1 MSEKSRKKL
10 ASEELYAFSDEMG
23 MMISSG
29 VSSIQG
35 LTMMIDESEGGEEK
49 ELLNDMLAVVE
60 STGSLAKAIEEV
72 RVFPDYFVE
81 MVKMGESTGKMD
93 SVLTGLASH
102 YNREMAINNAIRS
115 AVTYPLM
122 MVMMMLII
130 IIVLVTEIMPVF
142 DRVFK
147 QLGGTMDGLSAGF
160 LAVGTFLKS
169 NGIIFIM
176 LIIILGI
183 YLIILNKTSWGK
195 NHRNIL
201 LAHSKRFR
209 SIHTKIS
216 TSRFASAMAMTL
228 SSGMDI
234 MQALDVSGRIVE
246 APEFETKVEKC
257 KDSFA
262 ETMDIGKAF
271 SISGIFGGLYG
282 KMAILGAKTG
292 NMENVLEKVA
302 VTYQEEADEEINDL
316 IAVVEPTLV
325 VILSV
330 IVGIILLSVMLP
342 LLNIMSGMI

>member
-10 ASEELYAFSDEMG
+10 TAEELYAFSDEMG

-29 VSSIQG
+29 VSAIQG
-35 LTMMIDESEGGEEK
+35 LTMMIDESAGGEEK
-49 ELLNDMLAVVE
+49 ELLTEMEAIVSE
-60 STGSLAKAIEEV
+60 TGSLSRAIESV
-72 RVFPDYFVE
+72 DVFPDYFVE
-81 MVKMGESTGKMD
+81 MAKMGEATGKMD
-93 SVLTGLASH
+93 SVLVNLAAH
-102 YNREMAINNAIRS
+102 YSREMAISNAIRS

-122 MVMMMLII
+122 MVAMMLII

-160 LAVGTFLKS
+160 LAVGTFMKAH
-169 NGIIFIM
+169 GAIFL
-176 LIIILGI
+176 LILLAIVI
-183 YLIILNKTSWGK
+183 YVIVLNKTTWGK
-195 NHRNIL
+195 NHRNGIL
-201 LAHSKRFR
+201 YKSRRFKSIHSK
-209 SIHTKIS
+209 IA

-228 SSGMDI
+228 SSGMDV
-234 MQALDVSGRIVE
+234 MQALDVSGHIVE
-246 APEFETKVEKC
+246 APDFEAKVEKC

-271 SISGIFGGLYG
+271 SLSGIFGGLYG
-282 KMAILGAKTG
+282 RMAILGAKTG

-302 VTYQEEADEEINDL
+302 STYQEEADEEINDL

-325 VILSV
+325 IVLSV

-342 LLNIMSGMI
+342 LLNVMSGMI

>member
-1 MSEKSRKKL
+1 MGENIKKRL
-10 ASEELYAFSDEMG
+10 TSEELYAFSDEMG

-29 VSSIQG
+29 ISSIQAI
-35 LTMMIDESEGGEEK
+35 TMMLDESEGGEEK
-49 ELLNDMLAVVE
+49 ELLSDMEKVVGE
-60 STGSLAKAIEEV
+60 TGSLSRAIEKSE
-72 RVFPDYFVE
+72 VFPDYFVE
-81 MVKMGESTGKMD
+81 MAKMGETTGKMD
-93 SVLTGLASH
+93 SVLNNLAAH
-102 YNREMAINNAIRS
+102 YSREMAISSAIRS

-122 MVMMMLII
+122 MVAMMLVI

-160 LAVGTFLKS
+160 LAVGTFMKAH
-169 NGIIFIM
+169 GV
-176 LIIILGI
+176 IL
-183 YLIILNKTSWGK
+183 LL
-195 NHRNIL
+195 IL
-201 LAHSKRFR
+201 LAIVIYFIVLNKSNWGRARRNNLLYKSRRFKSIHSK
-209 SIHTKIS
+209 IA

-228 SSGMDI
+228 SSGMDV
-234 MQALDVSGRIVE
+234 MQALDVSSRIVD
-246 APEFETKVEKC
+246 APDFEKKVEKC

-262 ETMDIGKAF
+262 ESMDIGKAF
-271 SISGIFGGLYG
+271 SLSGIFGGLYG

-302 VTYQEEADEEINDL
+302 TTYQEEADEEINDL

-325 VILSV
+325 IILSV

>member
-1 MSEKSRKKL
+1 MGENIKKRL
-10 ASEELYAFSDEMG
+10 TSEELYAFSDEMG

-29 VSSIQG
+29 ISSIQAI
-35 LTMMIDESEGGEEK
+35 TMMLDESEGGEEK
-49 ELLNDMLAVVE
+49 ELLSDMEKVVGE
-60 STGSLAKAIEEV
+60 TGSLSRAIEESE
-72 RVFPDYFVE
+72 VFPDYFVE
-81 MVKMGESTGKMD
+81 MVKMGETTGKMD
-93 SVLTGLASH
+93 SVLTNLAAH
-102 YNREMAINNAIRS
+102 YSREMAISSAIRS

-122 MVMMMLII
+122 MVAMMLVI

-160 LAVGTFLKS
+160 LAVGTFMKAHGVILL
-169 NGIIFIM
+169 
-176 LIIILGI
+176 LILLAIVI
-183 YLIILNKTSWGK
+183 YLIVLNKSNWGRAR
-195 NHRNIL
+195 RNNL
-201 LAHSKRFR
+201 LYKSRRFKSIHSK
-209 SIHTKIS
+209 IA

-228 SSGMDI
+228 SSGMDV
-234 MQALDVSGRIVE
+234 MQALDVSGRIVD
-246 APEFETKVEKC
+246 APDFEEKVEKC

-262 ETMDIGKAF
+262 QSMDIGKAF
-271 SISGIFGGLYG
+271 SLSGIFGGLYG

-302 VTYQEEADEEINDL
+302 TTYQEEADEEINDL

-325 VILSV
+325 IILSV

>member
-1 MSEKSRKKL
+1 MGENIKKRL
-10 ASEELYAFSDEMG
+10 TSEELYAFSDEMG

-29 VSSIQG
+29 ISSIQAI
-35 LTMMIDESEGGEEK
+35 TMMLDESEGGEEK
-49 ELLNDMLAVVE
+49 ELLSDMEKVVGE
-60 STGSLAKAIEEV
+60 TGSLSRAIEESE
-72 RVFPDYFVE
+72 VFPDYFVE
-81 MVKMGESTGKMD
+81 MAKMGETTGKMD
-93 SVLTGLASH
+93 SVLNNLAAH
-102 YNREMAINNAIRS
+102 YSREMAISSAIRS

-122 MVMMMLII
+122 MVAMMLVI

-160 LAVGTFLKS
+160 LAVGTFMKAHGVILL
-169 NGIIFIM
+169 
-176 LIIILGI
+176 LILLAIVI
-183 YLIILNKTSWGK
+183 YLIILNKSNWGRAR
-195 NHRNIL
+195 RNNL
-201 LAHSKRFR
+201 LYKSRRFKSIHSK
-209 SIHTKIS
+209 IA

-228 SSGMDI
+228 SSGMDV
-234 MQALDVSGRIVE
+234 MQALDVSGRIVD
-246 APEFETKVEKC
+246 APDFEEKVEKC

-262 ETMDIGKAF
+262 ESMDIGKAF
-271 SISGIFGGLYG
+271 SLSGIFGGLYG

-302 VTYQEEADEEINDL
+302 TTYQEEADEEINDL

-325 VILSV
+325 IILSV

>member
-1 MSEKSRKKL
+1 MGENIKKRL
-10 ASEELYAFSDEMG
+10 TSEELYAFSDEMG

-29 VSSIQG
+29 ISSIQAI
-35 LTMMIDESEGGEEK
+35 TMMLDESEGGEEK
-49 ELLNDMLAVVE
+49 ELLSDMEKVVGE
-60 STGSLAKAIEEV
+60 TGSLSRAIEESE
-72 RVFPDYFVE
+72 VFPDYFVE
-81 MVKMGESTGKMD
+81 MAKMGETTGKMD
-93 SVLTGLASH
+93 SVLTNLAAH
-102 YNREMAINNAIRS
+102 YSREMAISSAIRS

-122 MVMMMLII
+122 MVAMMLVI

-160 LAVGTFLKS
+160 LAVGTFMKAH
-169 NGIIFIM
+169 GV
-176 LIIILGI
+176 IL
-183 YLIILNKTSWGK
+183 LL
-195 NHRNIL
+195 IL
-201 LAHSKRFR
+201 LAIVIYFIVLNKSNWGRARRNNLLYKSRRFKSIHSK
-209 SIHTKIS
+209 IA

-228 SSGMDI
+228 SSGMDV
-234 MQALDVSGRIVE
+234 MQALDVSGRIVD
-246 APEFETKVEKC
+246 APDFEEKVEKC

-262 ETMDIGKAF
+262 QSMDIGKAF
-271 SISGIFGGLYG
+271 SLSGIFGGLYG

-302 VTYQEEADEEINDL
+302 TTYQEEADEEINDL

-325 VILSV
+325 IILSV

>member
-1 MSEKSRKKL
+1 MSDKTRKKL
-10 ASEELYAFSDEMG
+10 TAEELYAFSDEMG

-35 LTMMIDESEGGEEK
+35 ITMMLDESQGGEEK
-49 ELLNDMLAVVE
+49 ELLTEME
-60 STGSLAKAIEEV
+60 SIVSESGSLSKAIESV
-72 RVFPDYFVE
+72 DVFPDYFVE
-81 MVKMGESTGKMD
+81 MAKMGETTGKMD
-93 SVLTGLASH
+93 SVLTNLAAH
-102 YNREMAINNAIRS
+102 YSREMAISNAIRS

-122 MVMMMLII
+122 MVAMMLII
-130 IIVLVTEIMPVF
+130 IVVLVTEIMPVF

-147 QLGGTMDGLSAGF
+147 QLGGTMDGLSEGF
-160 LAVGTFLKS
+160 LAVGSFIKE
-169 NGIIFIM
+169 NGVIM
-176 LIIILGI
+176 LIILLAVVI
-183 YLIILNKTSWGK
+183 YFIVINKTTWGK
-195 NHRNIL
+195 NHRNNL
-201 LAHSKRFR
+201 LYKSRRFKSIHSK
-209 SIHTKIS
+209 IA

-228 SSGMDI
+228 SSGMDV

-246 APEFETKVEKC
+246 APDFEKKLEKC

-262 ETMDIGKAF
+262 ETMDIGRAF
-271 SISGIFGGLYG
+271 SLSGIFGGLYG

-302 VTYQEEADEEINDL
+302 TTYQEEADEEINDF

-325 VILSV
+325 IILSV

>member
-1 MSEKSRKKL
+1 MGENIKKRL
-10 ASEELYAFSDEMG
+10 TSEELYAFSDEMG

-29 VSSIQG
+29 ISSIQAI
-35 LTMMIDESEGGEEK
+35 TMMLDESEGGEEK
-49 ELLNDMLAVVE
+49 ELLSDMEKVVGE
-60 STGSLAKAIEEV
+60 TGSLSRAIEESE
-72 RVFPDYFVE
+72 VFPDYFVE
-81 MVKMGESTGKMD
+81 MVKMGETTGKMD
-93 SVLTGLASH
+93 SVLTNLAAH
-102 YNREMAINNAIRS
+102 YSREMAISSAIRS

-122 MVMMMLII
+122 MVAMMLVI

-160 LAVGTFLKS
+160 LAVGTFMKAHGVILL
-169 NGIIFIM
+169 
-176 LIIILGI
+176 LILLAIVI
-183 YLIILNKTSWGK
+183 YLIVLNKSNWGRAR
-195 NHRNIL
+195 RNNL
-201 LAHSKRFR
+201 LYKSRRFKSIHSK
-209 SIHTKIS
+209 IA

-228 SSGMDI
+228 SSGMDV
-234 MQALDVSGRIVE
+234 MQALDVSSRIVD
-246 APEFETKVEKC
+246 APDFEKKVEKC

-262 ETMDIGKAF
+262 ESMDIGKAF
-271 SISGIFGGLYG
+271 SLSGIFGGLYG

-302 VTYQEEADEEINDL
+302 TTYQEEADEEINDL

-325 VILSV
+325 IILSV

>member
-1 MSEKSRKKL
+1 MGENIKKRL
-10 ASEELYAFSDEMG
+10 TSEELYAFSDEMG

-29 VSSIQG
+29 ISSIQAI
-35 LTMMIDESEGGEEK
+35 TMMLDESEGGEEK
-49 ELLNDMLAVVE
+49 ELLSDMEKVVGE
-60 STGSLAKAIEEV
+60 TGSLSRAIEESE
-72 RVFPDYFVE
+72 VFPDYFVE
-81 MVKMGESTGKMD
+81 MVKMGETTGKMD
-93 SVLTGLASH
+93 SVLNNLAAH
-102 YNREMAINNAIRS
+102 YSREMAISSAIRS

-122 MVMMMLII
+122 MVAMMLVI

-160 LAVGTFLKS
+160 LAVGTFMKAHGVILL
-169 NGIIFIM
+169 
-176 LIIILGI
+176 LILLAIVI
-183 YLIILNKTSWGK
+183 YLIVLNKSNWGRAR
-195 NHRNIL
+195 RNNL
-201 LAHSKRFR
+201 LYKSRRFKSIHSK
-209 SIHTKIS
+209 IA

-228 SSGMDI
+228 SSGMDV
-234 MQALDVSGRIVE
+234 MQALDVSSRIVD
-246 APEFETKVEKC
+246 APDFEKKVEKC

-262 ETMDIGKAF
+262 ESMDIGKAF
-271 SISGIFGGLYG
+271 SLSGIFGGLYG

-302 VTYQEEADEEINDL
+302 TTYQEEADEEINDL

-325 VILSV
+325 IILSV

>member
-1 MSEKSRKKL
+1 MGNKSRKVL
-10 ASEELYAFSDEMG
+10 TSEELYAFSDEMG

-49 ELLNDMLAVVE
+49 ELLTEMEKVVGE
-60 STGSLAKAIEEV
+60 TGSLAKAIEKAGA
-72 RVFPDYFVE
+72 FPDYFVE
-81 MVKMGESTGKMD
+81 MTKMGEQTGKMD
-93 SVLTGLASH
+93 SVLTNLAAH
-102 YNREMAINNAIRS
+102 YSREMAISNAIRS

-122 MVMMMLII
+122 MVAMMLVI

-142 DRVFK
+142 DRVFR

-160 LAVGTFLKS
+160 LSVGKFMKA
-169 NGIIFIM
+169 NGVVLF
-176 LIIILGI
+176 IILI
-183 YLIILNKTSWGK
+183 AVVVYLIFLNKSSWGK
-195 NHRNIL
+195 NHRNAIL
-201 LAHSKRFR
+201 YKSRRFKSIHSK
-209 SIHTKIS
+209 IA

-228 SSGMDI
+228 SSGMDV

-246 APEFETKVEKC
+246 APDFETKVEKC

-262 ETMDIGKAF
+262 ENMDIGKAF

-282 KMAILGAKTG
+282 RMAILGAKTG

-302 VTYQEEADEEINDL
+302 TTYQEEADEEINDF

-325 VILSV
+325 IVLSV
-330 IVGIILLSVMLP
+330 IVGIILFSVMLP

>member
-1 MSEKSRKKL
+1 MSDKSRKKL
-10 ASEELYAFSDEMG
+10 TAEELYAFSDEMG

-29 VSSIQG
+29 VSAIQG
-35 LTMMIDESEGGEEK
+35 LTMMIDESHGGEEK
-49 ELLNDMLAVVE
+49 ELLQEMEQVVGE
-60 STGSLAKAIEEV
+60 TGSLSKAIDDAGI
-72 RVFPDYFVE
+72 FPDYFVE
-81 MVKMGESTGKMD
+81 MTKMGEATGKMD
-93 SVLTGLASH
+93 SVLINLAAH
-102 YNREMAINNAIRS
+102 YSREMAISNAIRS

-122 MVMMMLII
+122 MVAMMFVI

-147 QLGGTMDGLSAGF
+147 QLGGTMDGLSGGF
-160 LAVGTFLKS
+160 LAVGTFMKDH
-169 NGIIFIM
+169 GIILL
-176 LIIILGI
+176 LILLALVMYVIV
-183 YLIILNKTSWGK
+183 LNKTSWGK
-195 NHRNIL
+195 NHRNGIL
-201 LAHSKRFR
+201 YKSRRFKSIHSK
-209 SIHTKIS
+209 IA

-228 SSGMDI
+228 SSGMDV
-234 MQALDVSGRIVE
+234 MQALEVSGHIVD

-271 SISGIFGGLYG
+271 SLSGIFGGLYG
-282 KMAILGAKTG
+282 RMAILGAKTG

-302 VTYQEEADEEINDL
+302 STYQEEADEEINDL

-325 VILSV
+325 IVLSV

>member
-10 ASEELYAFSDEMG
+10 TSEELYAFSDEMG

-29 VSSIQG
+29 VSAIQG
-35 LTMMIDESEGGEEK
+35 ITMMIDESEGGEEK
-49 ELLNDMLAVVE
+49 ELLTEMEKVVGE
-60 STGSLAKAIEEV
+60 TGSLSKAIDDSG
-72 RVFPDYFVE
+72 VFPDYFVE
-81 MVKMGESTGKMD
+81 MAKMGEQTGKMD
-93 SVLTGLASH
+93 AVLTNLAAH
-102 YNREMAINNAIRS
+102 YSREMAISSAIRS

-122 MVMMMLII
+122 MVAMMLVI

-142 DRVFK
+142 DRVFR

-160 LAVGTFLKS
+160 LTVGKFMKA
-169 NGIIFIM
+169 NGV
-176 LIIILGI
+176 ILLVI
-183 YLIILNKTSWGK
+183 LFALVLYLIFLNKSTWGK
-195 NHRNIL
+195 NHRNAVLYKSRRFKSI
-201 LAHSKRFR
+201 HSK
-209 SIHTKIS
+209 IA

-228 SSGMDI
+228 SSGMDV

-246 APEFETKVEKC
+246 APDFEAKVEKC

-262 ETMDIGKAF
+262 ETMDVGKAF
-271 SISGIFGGLYG
+271 SLSGIFGGLYG
-282 KMAILGAKTG
+282 RMAILGAKTG

-302 VTYQEEADEEINDL
+302 TTYQEEADEEINDL

-325 VILSV
+325 IILSV

>member
-1 MSEKSRKKL
+1 MSDKSRKKL
-10 ASEELYAFSDEMG
+10 TAEELYAFSDEMG

-29 VSSIQG
+29 VSAIQG
-35 LTMMIDESEGGEEK
+35 LTMMIDESQGGEEK
-49 ELLNDMLAVVE
+49 ELLTEMEKVVGE
-60 STGSLAKAIEEV
+60 TGSLAKAIEDSK
-72 RVFPDYFVE
+72 VFPDYFIE
-81 MVKMGESTGKMD
+81 MAKMGEQTGKMD
-93 SVLTGLASH
+93 TVLINLAAH
-102 YNREMAINNAIRS
+102 YSREMAISNAIRS

-122 MVMMMLII
+122 MVGMMLVI

-160 LAVGTFLKS
+160 LALGSFMKS
-169 NGIIFIM
+169 NGVILLAILFVIIVYA
-176 LIIILGI
+176 III
-183 YLIILNKTSWGK
+183 NKSTWGK
-195 NHRNIL
+195 NHRNTIL
-201 LAHSKRFR
+201 YKSRRFR
-209 SIHTKIS
+209 SIHSKIA

-228 SSGMDI
+228 SSGMDV

-246 APEFETKVEKC
+246 APDFEKKLDKC

-271 SISGIFGGLYG
+271 SLSGIFGGLYG
-282 KMAILGAKTG
+282 RMAILGAKTG

-302 VTYQEEADEEINDL
+302 TTYQEEADEEINDF

-325 VILSV
+325 IVLSV